1 MAGANTPIVAG
12 VNNMMQY
19 NIDTIYKQ
27 YIIIIRI
34 MNLFVND
41 GKIIFNITT
50 QYNIFSRIIVIVRNL
65 QLSYV
70 IYKALTIYFD
80 ANHLTLTLYIYNV
93 YFYKQVVACLKRI
106 PLLSQYSTSLADEA
120 RDNHAQQIERA
131 EIANLVR
138 SRMESLNL
146 TGIDYDDVSE
156 KRNSLSYVIINP
168 SCDLNLQ
175 EGDIM

>member
-1 MAGANTPIVAG
+1 MISSL
-12 VNNMMQY
+12 
-19 NIDTIYKQ
+19 IL
-27 YIIIIRI
+27 R
-34 MNLFVND
+34 
-41 GKIIFNITT
+41 
-50 QYNIFSRIIVIVRNL
+50 
-65 QLSYV
+65 YV
-70 IYKALTIYFD
+70 F
-80 ANHLTLTLYIYNV
+80 
-93 YFYKQVVACLKRI
+93 
-106 PLLSQYSTSLADEA
+106 QYSTSLADEA

-146 TGIDYDDVSE
+146 TGVDYDDVSE

>member
-1 MAGANTPIVAG
+1 MFFI
-12 VNNMMQY
+12 
-19 NIDTIYKQ
+19 
-27 YIIIIRI
+27 
-34 MNLFVND
+34 L
-41 GKIIFNITT
+41 
-50 QYNIFSRIIVIVRNL
+50 
-65 QLSYV
+65 
-70 IYKALTIYFD
+70 
-80 ANHLTLTLYIYNV
+80 
-93 YFYKQVVACLKRI
+93 
-106 PLLSQYSTSLADEA
+106 QYSASLADEA